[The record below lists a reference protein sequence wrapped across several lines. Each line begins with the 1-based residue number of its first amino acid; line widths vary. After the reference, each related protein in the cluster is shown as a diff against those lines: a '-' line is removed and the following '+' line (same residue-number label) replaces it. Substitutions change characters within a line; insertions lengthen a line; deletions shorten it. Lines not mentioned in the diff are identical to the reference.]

1 MPIDGAASPLASHG
15 PRLAGDGAHRTGALA
30 E

>member
-1 MPIDGAASPLASHG
+1 MPIDGAGLPARVIRS
-15 PRLAGDGAHRTGALA
+15 RLAGDGAHRTGALA